1 LSTPEALLT
10 LNLEQKAF
18 PGDEN
23 VQPTNAIEGNNFPA
37 QNGSGERKSV
47 FHPIRLNVMSKIC
60 RLFKRATTPVSIM
73 VIPHGNPKPL
83 RLKVPAIG
91 ILLSFVFLAAGGIQ
105 ICGLVIKGLKYPF
118 LVNQVEYYDRQF
130 SQWNCTVTALREV
143 ETNFR
148 HAFSL
153 KSRDQILENIDTS
166 YSGSIDIQ
174 ALMKELQKTVE
185 TVDEIKDYLRI
196 QKDIYLATPKGFPV
210 EGNVSS
216 PFGKRE
222 DPFTGEKGFHSGV
235 DISASPGTPIRATA
249 DGIVIHSGRT
259 QYSGFLV
266 VLEHG
271 HGFKTIYAHNKKN
284 LVKVGQ
290 TIKRGEVIAYVG
302 STGKSTGPHV
312 HYEVWEKGKN
322 VNPKK
327 YLQGRS

>member
-1 LSTPEALLT
+1 M
-10 LNLEQKAF
+10 
-18 PGDEN
+18 
-23 VQPTNAIEGNNFPA
+23 
-37 QNGSGERKSV
+37 RK
-47 FHPIRLNVMSKIC
+47 MY

-83 RLKVPAIG
+83 RLKIPAIG
-91 ILLSFVFLAAGGIQ
+91 ILLSFALLAVGAVQ
-105 ICGLVIKGLKYPF
+105 ICGLVINGLKYPF
-118 LVNQVEYYDRQF
+118 LVDQVEYYDQQF
-130 SQWNCTVTALREV
+130 SQWNSTVTALREV
-143 ETNFR
+143 ETDFR
-148 HAFSL
+148 KAFSF

-166 YSGSIDIQ
+166 YAGAIDIQ
-174 ALMKELQKTVE
+174 SLMKELQRTVE

-196 QKDIYLATPKGFPV
+196 QKDLYLATPKGFPV

-216 PFGKRE
+216 PFGMRE
-222 DPFTGEKGFHSGV
+222 NPFSGDKSFHSGV

-259 QYSGFLV
+259 QFSGYLV

-284 LVKVGQ
+284 LVKMGQ
-290 TIKRGEVIAYVG
+290 TVKRGEVIAYVG

-312 HYEVWEKGKN
+312 HYEVWEKGKS

>member
-1 LSTPEALLT
+1 M
-10 LNLEQKAF
+10 N
-18 PGDEN
+18 
-23 VQPTNAIEGNNFPA
+23 
-37 QNGSGERKSV
+37 
-47 FHPIRLNVMSKIC
+47 KIY
-60 RLFKRATTPVSIM
+60 RLFKRAMTPVSIM
-73 VIPHGNPKPL
+73 VIPHGNPRPL
-83 RLKVPAIG
+83 RLKMPAIG
-91 ILLSFVFLAAGGIQ
+91 ILLSLLLLAVGAVQ
-105 ICGLVIKGLKYPF
+105 ICGVVIDGLKYPF
-118 LVNQVEYYDRQF
+118 LVNQVEYYDKQF
-130 SQWNCTVTALREV
+130 SQWNSTVTALREV
-143 ETNFR
+143 ETDFR
-148 HAFSL
+148 KAFSF

-166 YSGSIDIQ
+166 YAGAIDIQ
-174 ALMKELQKTVE
+174 TLMKELQKTVE

-222 DPFTGEKGFHSGV
+222 NPFSGDKSFHSGV
-235 DISASPGTPIRATA
+235 DLSASPGTPIRATA

-259 QYSGFLV
+259 QFSGYLV

-284 LVKVGQ
+284 LVKMGQ
-290 TIKRGEVIAYVG
+290 TVKRGEVIAYVG

-312 HYEVWEKGKN
+312 HYEVWEKGKV

>member
-1 LSTPEALLT
+1 
-10 LNLEQKAF
+10 
-18 PGDEN
+18 
-23 VQPTNAIEGNNFPA
+23 
-37 QNGSGERKSV
+37 
-47 FHPIRLNVMSKIC
+47 MSKMY
-60 RLFKRATTPVSIM
+60 RLFKRAATPVSIM

-83 RLKVPAIG
+83 RLKIPVLG
-91 ILLSFVFLAAGGIQ
+91 ILLFLLLLGAGAVQ
-105 ICGLVIKGLKYPF
+105 ICGLVINGLKYP
-118 LVNQVEYYDRQF
+118 LLEERVEYYDQQF
-130 SQWNCTVTALREV
+130 SQWNSTVTALREV
-143 ETNFR
+143 ESDFR
-148 HAFSL
+148 QAFSL

-174 ALMKELQKTVE
+174 TLMKELQKTVE

-210 EGNVSS
+210 EGRVTS
-216 PFGKRE
+216 PYGKRE
-222 DPFTGEKGFHSGV
+222 NPFTGTRSFHSGI

-259 QYSGFLV
+259 LYSGYLV

-284 LVKVGQ
+284 ILKVGQ
-290 TIKRGEVIAYVG
+290 TVKRGEVIAYVG
-302 STGKSTGPHV
+302 STGKATGPHL